1 MNISTRKIPYSKQKL
16 AYCASTTKCKSNVLS
31 CSLRSKIKRTKKQI
45 LKHLSRAFS
54 WVKSLLPTN
63 MKEHIHNTFNAMHN
77 HMAFVMDNSNV
88 TIWAIVLGI
97 CSWFL
102 EKIELYIFSDFN
114 YLIYLLLMI
123 AYDAYSGIIKAKYLH
138 KQDPEKYTY
147 PSSKVFKDKTFSKLM
162 YYTCVL
168 ASLHG
173 LAHFKVKGSEVT
185 IFHALEYAAMITI
198 MATEFW
204 SVQEN
209 YAAIGKKTI
218 FLLVW
223 EKVKDF
229 VPSKASKDVS

>member
-1 MNISTRKIPYSKQKL
+1 
-16 AYCASTTKCKSNVLS
+16 
-31 CSLRSKIKRTKKQI
+31 
-45 LKHLSRAFS
+45 
-54 WVKSLLPTN
+54 
-63 MKEHIHNTFNAMHN
+63 MKEHIHNTINAMH
-77 HMAFVMDNSNV
+77 HHIAFIADNS
-88 TIWAIVLGI
+88 TITLWALALGI
-97 CSWFL
+97 CSWMMA
-102 EKIELYIFSDFN
+102 KIELYIFSDFN
-114 YLIYLLLMI
+114 YLVYLLLMI
-123 AYDAYSGIIKAKYLH
+123 GYDAYSGISKAKYLYR
-138 KQDPEKYTY
+138 QDPVKYDY

-185 IFHALEYAAMITI
+185 IFHALEYTAMITI

-209 YAAIGKKTI
+209 YAAVGKKTI

-229 VPSKASKDVS
+229 VPSSKSSSDSGNEKPTL